1 MRSFPLVIRNAL
13 TLLAVLIGTPA
24 SACWNQVA
32 KRHGVP
38 ADLLYAIATVESG
51 LNSKAVNRSHF
62 ARTGSYDI
70 GLMQIN
76 SRHLPRLARYG
87 ITEASLFEPCTNLD
101 VGAWLLSDLFSRRG
115 LSWDSVGTYNAAC
128 TQLKGEE
135 CTRARARYAWKVYRR
150 LPGMS
155 GNTSR
160 RTALARPR
168 EIATAPMLLAVRVSP

>member
-1 MRSFPLVIRNAL
+1 MLFRS
-13 TLLAVLIGTPA
+13 
-24 SACWNQVA
+24 
-32 KRHGVP
+32 
-38 ADLLYAIATVESG
+38 
-51 LNSKAVNRSHF
+51 
-62 ARTGSYDI
+62 
-70 GLMQIN
+70 
-76 SRHLPRLARYG
+76 
-87 ITEASLFEPCTNLD
+87 

-160 RTALARPR
+160 RTALARPL